1 MRLRRRTVS
10 LVAAFAVIGGSVAP
24 SASAEPDLSTRLDK
38 AITAL
43 VDEMGVPG
51 ALVSVVVPGAVDYQ
65 SAVGVADTA
74 TGEPLTL
81 QHHTRIGSVTKTF
94 TGTAVLQLVDRGQLR
109 LTDPI
114 SKYVDGV
121 PNGDQ
126 ITLDMLGRMRSGL
139 YNYSDDEEWVA
150 DLMAEAPAGPDA
162 FAYTPAQLLAVAFA
176 HPPNFAP
183 GADYEYSNTNT
194 VLLALAVEKVSG
206 LPFGEFLRQNIF
218 APVGLNRTS
227 YPPNGALPAPFAH
240 GYMARPDNGQ
250 VVDTTFWNPAW
261 ADAAGKIVS
270 TTADLRNWARTLG
283 TGALLAPTT
292 QAQRLADPSIAAP
305 GVGYAFAIFDTHG
318 WIGHNG
324 DIPGYSTV
332 LVYLPSRDATLAVS
346 VNSDVPEEHAAGQ
359 IAKAITE
366 IVTPDH
372 LYDLAGT

>member
-1 MRLRRRTVS
+1 MGIRRRTVS
-10 LVAAFAVIGGSVAP
+10 LVAVLAVIGASAAP
-24 SASAEPDLSTRLDK
+24 SATAEPDLSSRLDQ

-51 ALVSVVVPGAVDYQ
+51 ALVSVVVPGTVDYQ

-94 TGTAVLQLVDRGQLR
+94 TGTAVLQLVDRGRLR

-114 SKYVDGV
+114 SKYVAGV
-121 PNGDQ
+121 PNGDE

-150 DLMAEAPAGPDA
+150 DLMAQAPAGPDA

-206 LPFGEFLRQNIF
+206 LPFGEYLRQNIF
-218 APVGLNRTS
+218 APVGLNQTS
-227 YPPNGALPAPFAH
+227 YPPNGALPTPFAH
-240 GYMARPDNGQ
+240 GYVEPPTGGILDA
-250 VVDTTFWNPAW
+250 TFWNPSW

-270 TTADLRNWARTLG
+270 TTADLRSWAKALG
-283 TGALLAPTT
+283 TGTLLQPATA
-292 QAQRLADPSIAAP
+292 AQRLADPSPAAP
-305 GVGYAFAIFDTHG
+305 GVGYSFAIFDTHG
-318 WIGHNG
+318 WLGHNG
-324 DIPGYSTV
+324 DIPGYTTV
-332 LVYLPSRDATLAVS
+332 LVYLPVRDATLTVS
-346 VNSDVPEEHAAGQ
+346 VNSDIPENHAAGQ
-359 IAKAITE
+359 IARAITA

-372 LYDLAGT
+372 PYDLAAS